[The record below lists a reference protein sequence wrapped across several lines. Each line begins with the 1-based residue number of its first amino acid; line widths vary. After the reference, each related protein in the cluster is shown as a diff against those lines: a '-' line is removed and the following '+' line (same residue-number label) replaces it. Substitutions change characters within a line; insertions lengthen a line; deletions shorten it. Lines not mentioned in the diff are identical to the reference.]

1 MALHRDNHL
10 FTKKKKKMRS
20 RTIEVNV
27 DLGTEWVQE
36 TDENNRVPGH
46 AGFITATEVDLGN
59 KGTHETL
66 PDA

>member
-1 MALHRDNHL
+1 M
-10 FTKKKKKMRS
+10 
-20 RTIEVNV
+20 EVNV

-59 KGTHETL
+59 TGIHGTL

>member
-1 MALHRDNHL
+1 
-10 FTKKKKKMRS
+10 MRS

-46 AGFITATEVDLGN
+46 AGFITATGVDLGN